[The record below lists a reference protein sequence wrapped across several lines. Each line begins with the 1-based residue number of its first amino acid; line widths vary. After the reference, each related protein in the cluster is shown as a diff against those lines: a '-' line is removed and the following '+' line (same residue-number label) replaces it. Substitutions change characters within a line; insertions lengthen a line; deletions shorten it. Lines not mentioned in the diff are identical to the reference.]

1 MPLIRT
7 LLYALVALSL
17 TGCFQSRKNTD
28 QLCKNNE
35 SLECNKMNVN
45 DGQCRVARTDVIWHR
60 HQAQGDVSER
70 SKIEEFRLFKT
81 YQKCLELASQIQP
94 IEQADLK
101 ALRYNALVYTI
112 DEQTRISDELTNTSA
127 PETLY
132 FLWSETGSRL
142 ARQQFLRLEGTG
154 ALETSSL
161 QYALA
166 TYYTTR
172 DKEKTIVLLHRA
184 LELTAKDDLNVDIIK
199 SLASVNQSL
208 GRYEQSY
215 TWAMVGRHFNVPIA
229 NDNELRLLY
238 PFGDTTFTKLNSKAN
253 EIISSIE
260 KGTYQQSYHQNH

>member
-1 MPLIRT
+1 
-7 LLYALVALSL
+7 
-17 TGCFQSRKNTD
+17 
-28 QLCKNNE
+28 
-35 SLECNKMNVN
+35 MNIN

-60 HQAQGDVSER
+60 HQTQGDDNEQ

-112 DEQTRISDELTNTSA
+112 DEQTRIANELTQTST
-127 PETLY
+127 PDTLY

-142 ARQQFLRLEGTG
+142 ARQKFLRLEGTA
-154 ALETSSL
+154 ALETSSM

-184 LELTAKDDLNVDIIK
+184 LELAAKDELNVDIIK

-208 GRYEQSY
+208 GHYEQSY

-229 NDNELRLLY
+229 SDNELKLLY
-238 PFGDTTFTKLNSKAN
+238 PFGEQTFARLNNKADD
-253 EIISSIE
+253 IISAIK
-260 KGTYQQSYHQNH
+260 KGKYQRGRLESY